1 MDALFDRH
9 LISFDDNGGLLISKN
24 LSIDKIGKLDLL
36 SFPTLEINENM
47 LKYIKRHRNKFLEIE
62 RNSKFNNSNKKIMKT
77 IR

>member
-24 LSIDKIGKLDLL
+24 LSIDNIGNLDLL

-62 RNSKFNNSNKKIMKT
+62 RNYKCNNSNKKNNENN
-77 IR
+77 

>member
-1 MDALFDRH
+1 MNALFDQH

-24 LSIDKIGKLDLL
+24 LSIDNIRNFDLL

-62 RNSKFNNSNKKIMKT
+62 RNSKVNTSNKNHENN
-77 IR
+77 